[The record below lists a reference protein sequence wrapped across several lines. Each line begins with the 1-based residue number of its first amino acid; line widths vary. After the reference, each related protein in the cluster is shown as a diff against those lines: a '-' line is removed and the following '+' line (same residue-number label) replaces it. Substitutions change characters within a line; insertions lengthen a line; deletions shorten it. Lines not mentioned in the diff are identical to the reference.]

1 MILGQNDQASFC
13 ASDIPAI
20 LEYTKDVIVLGD
32 DQLAVLKPDSIEIMD
47 FDGTLVEV
55 KKQHVPYDIA
65 AAQNGWL

>member
-32 DQLAVLKPDSIEIMD
+32 DQLAVLKPGSIEIMD
-47 FDGTLVEV
+47 FDGTLVEL
-55 KKQHVPYDIA
+55 KNNMFLMI
-65 AAQNGWL
+65 